1 MTKVGRLFEEEKL
14 EYAQK
19 REQETRQET
28 RQETKKEIARKML
41 FKGVDILAIMEF
53 TSLSKDEV
61 LKLKAEI
68 SA

>member
-19 REQETRQET
+19 REKETQ
-28 RQETKKEIARKML
+28 KEIARKML
-41 FKGVDILAIMEF
+41 SREVDILTIMEF
-53 TSLSKDEV
+53 TSLTKDEV
-61 LKLKAEI
+61 LKLKEEI